1 MTDHNDLVCFQEM
14 NPLDCRGLSLIEI
27 MVSVMILLTTIAG
40 FMTTYSYFSRQ
51 VTKSQQKRS
60 ATRFAQKTLEEYMAD
75 PNFLKRKPIN
85 KDITID
91 SQRNLEGTL
100 EIKFFPEEI
109 ISDSKWR
116 EIECGIHWTDGNISL
131 TTIWGK

>member
-1 MTDHNDLVCFQEM
+1 M
-14 NPLDCRGLSLIEI
+14 NPSDCRGLTLIEI

-60 ATRFAQKTLEEYMAD
+60 AIRFAQKTLEEYMAD
-75 PNFLKRKPIN
+75 PNFLQKGPITN

-91 SQRNLEGTL
+91 AQRNLKGTL
-100 EIKFFPEEI
+100 EINFPSKEDTK
-109 ISDSKWR
+109 DSGWT
-116 EIECGIHWTDGNISL
+116 EIECGIHWTDGNVSL